1 VLHGR
6 ANCGRTE
13 NPAPNGTSTWFWSS
27 FWPEASLPNGL
38 LRTDLGDPLAF
49 SMDGEK
55 QNQQMLE
62 HVVRTFGRQ
71 VDNLEIGEKFRRA
84 MRDL

>member
-1 VLHGR
+1 M
-6 ANCGRTE
+6 
-13 NPAPNGTSTWFWSS
+13 
-27 FWPEASLPNGL
+27 PNGL